1 VPPVARKGWL
11 LGFALAGVLL
21 AAVDTYVIVL
31 ALPAIMADVGV
42 SLDRLQQ
49 ATPIISGF
57 LLGYVVVMPLIGR
70 LSDVYGRYPL
80 LVVCLAVFAA
90 GSLVTASAHDL
101 GSAVAGRALQGLGG
115 GGLVPVTLALVADLW
130 PAGRRGVPLGA
141 VGAVQELGSVV
152 GPLYGGVILAVAS
165 WQTIFWLNIPLVAV
179 IAAGILAGRGPSG
192 GGALPRRRPT
202 PVGVATLIAAS
213 LAVISGG
220 LAIAAPQPLRDS
232 ASIGA
237 LYTPIAGPEWFT
249 PLFGLAVMA
258 AIVCIVLW
266 CVTRTSQLRW
276 RAAAAL
282 GRRADWVGA
291 VLMALVLTCVVLSF
305 ASGDPGRDVI
315 SSSAWWLL
323 PAGGF
328 LAALFVVRELR
339 APAPLVPFAEFK
351 HRAAAGALLTNLA
364 IGAALMAALVDV
376 PLFARLTAF
385 PDSQLPAAL
394 VLLRLLI
401 GLPAG
406 AFAGGVLSQRLGNR
420 FVAGGGMAI
429 TAIALAVMTTWSATT
444 LSDPLGVTW
453 LHPSDPVLL
462 VCGFGFGLTIA
473 PINAAI
479 LAAVRPA
486 FHGLASAL
494 VVVARIVGMLIGISV
509 LTAVGL
515 HAFFAS
521 TAALPPPQSLCPH
534 SPLNCGP
541 YNNLV
546 QAAAIDE
553 LRAVFL
559 GAAVCAG
566 VAALVAT
573 WLLGK
578 HAGDNAAVAHA

>member
-1 VPPVARKGWL
+1 VTRRGWL

-80 LVVCLAVFAA
+80 LVFCLAVFAA

-130 PAGRRGVPLGA
+130 PARRRGVPLGV

-152 GPLYGGVILAVAS
+152 GPLYGGLILAVAS
-165 WQTIFWLNIPLVAV
+165 WQTIFWLNLPLVAV
-179 IAAGILAGRGPSG
+179 IAAGILAARGRAGA
-192 GGALPRRRPT
+192 GALKRRRPS
-202 PVGVATLIAAS
+202 PSGVATMTAAS

-237 LYTPIAGPEWFT
+237 LYTPIAGPQWFT

-258 AIVCIVLW
+258 AIVSIVLW
-266 CVTRTSQLRW
+266 WVARTATRGW
-276 RAAAAL
+276 RAAATL

-315 SSSAWWLL
+315 SPSAWWLL
-323 PAGGF
+323 PAGGV
-328 LAALFVVRELR
+328 LAVLFVVRELR
-339 APAPLVPFAEFK
+339 APAPLVAFAEFK
-351 HRAAAGALLTNLA
+351 HRAAAGALLANLA

-385 PDSQLPAAL
+385 SDSQLSAAL

-406 AFAGGVLSQRLGNR
+406 AFAGGLLCQRLGNR
-420 FVAGGGMAI
+420 FVAGAGMAI
-429 TAIALAVMTTWSATT
+429 TAVALAVMTRWSATT
-444 LSDPLGVTW
+444 LTDPLGVTW
-453 LHPSDPVLL
+453 LHPSDPVL
-462 VCGFGFGLTIA
+462 VACGFGFGLTIA

-486 FHGLASAL
+486 FHGLAGAL

-515 HAFFAS
+515 HVFFAS

-541 YNNLV
+541 YNSLV

-553 LRAVFL
+553 LRTVFL

-566 VAALVAT
+566 LAALVAA

-578 HAGDNAAVAHA
+578 GAGDNAPLAHA